1 MTLFEK
7 IGLISAITAFIGYL
21 FQIFMIVRCCD
32 KHINL
37 QVNVFKLTM
46 LSMLIAIISYVM
58 TFFVK

>member
-7 IGLISAITAFIGYL
+7 IALISAIIAFTGYL
-21 FQIFMIVRCCD
+21 FQILMVVGCCD

-46 LSMLIAIISYVM
+46 LSMLIAIISYVL